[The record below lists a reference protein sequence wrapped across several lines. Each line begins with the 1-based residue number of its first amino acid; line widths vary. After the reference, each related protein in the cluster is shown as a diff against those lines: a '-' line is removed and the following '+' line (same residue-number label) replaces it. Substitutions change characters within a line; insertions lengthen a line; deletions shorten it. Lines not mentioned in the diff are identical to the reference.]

1 MNTFFLT
8 ILFGVATFLTAAL
21 AVIIVVWIIRGIIDL
36 KFLIADE
43 AGDASIS
50 RLQLL
55 IFTFVVAVGLI
66 KMLAGLEAKGS
77 FPDLPNS
84 ILVLLGVSGS
94 TYAIGKAVNS
104 SPTEEANA
112 GTNPPAKQP

>member
-1 MNTFFLT
+1 MNGVFLT
-8 ILFGVATFLTAAL
+8 ILLGVATFLIAAL
-21 AVIIVVWIIRGIIDL
+21 AVIIVVWIIRGTIDL

-43 AGDASIS
+43 AGDASMS

-66 KMLAGLEAKGS
+66 KVLVASGS
-77 FPDLPNS
+77 FPDIPNS
-84 ILVLLGVSGS
+84 ILVLVGVSGS

-112 GTNPPAKQP
+112 GTNPPVEHH

>member
-1 MNTFFLT
+1 MTSVFLT
-8 ILFGVATFLTAAL
+8 ILLGVATFLIAAL
-21 AVIIVVWIIRGIIDL
+21 AVVIVVLIIRGTIDL

-43 AGDASIS
+43 AGDASMS

-66 KMLAGLEAKGS
+66 KVLVATGS
-77 FPDLPNS
+77 FPDIPNS
-84 ILVLLGVSGS
+84 ILVLVGVSGS

-104 SPTEEANA
+104 SPTEEASS
-112 GTNPPAKQP
+112 GTNPPAKHN

>member
-8 ILFGVATFLTAAL
+8 ILFGVATFLIAAL
-21 AVIIVVWIIRGIIDL
+21 AVIIVVWIIRGKIDL

-43 AGDASIS
+43 AGDASMS

-55 IFTFVVAVGLI
+55 IFTFLVAIGLI
-66 KMLAGLEAKGS
+66 KVLLASGG
-77 FPDLPNS
+77 FPDIPNS
-84 ILVLLGVSGS
+84 ILVLVGVSGS

-112 GTNPPAKQP
+112 GTNPPANQP

>member
-8 ILFGVATFLTAAL
+8 ILLGVVTFLIAAL
-21 AVIIVVWIIRGIIDL
+21 AVIIVVWIIRGTIDL
-36 KFLIADE
+36 RFLIADE
-43 AGDASIS
+43 AGDASMS

-66 KMLAGLEAKGS
+66 KMLQASGR
-77 FPDLPNS
+77 FPNIPNS
-84 ILVLLGVSGS
+84 ILVLVGVSGS

-112 GTNPPAKQP
+112 GANPPVKQQ

>member
-1 MNTFFLT
+1 MNGFFIT
-8 ILFGVATFLTAAL
+8 ILFGVATFLIAAL
-21 AVIIVVWIIRGIIDL
+21 ALIIVVWIIRGRIDL

-43 AGDASIS
+43 AGDASMS

-66 KMLAGLEAKGS
+66 RVLEATGS
-77 FPDLPNS
+77 FPDIPNS
-84 ILVLLGVSGS
+84 ILVLVGVSGS

-112 GTNPPAKQP
+112 GTNPPVETR

>member
-1 MNTFFLT
+1 MNGVFIT
-8 ILFGVATFLTAAL
+8 ILFGVATFLVAAL
-21 AVIIVVWIIRGIIDL
+21 AVIIVVWIARGTIDL

-43 AGDASIS
+43 AGDASMS

-66 KMLAGLEAKGS
+66 KVLEASGS
-77 FPDLPNS
+77 LPDIPNS
-84 ILVLLGVSGS
+84 ILVLVGVSGS
-94 TYAIGKAVNS
+94 TYAVGKAVNS

-112 GTNPPAKQP
+112 GTNPPAEHL